1 MLEATGVFVVPG
13 NGFGQK
19 EGTWHFRSTFL
30 PPEELFDGFWWELY
44 EEFESE
50 FSPSAVVAL
59 FQQKLKY
66 ALPLIYT
73 YDKKV
78 NRKYSCKLTY
88 ENEEW
93 ETELLYD
100 RQKDAKNAVA
110 KVVLKILTNRY
121 PKLAVTIQQILEMR
135 CKLGPKRLVFGNGVH
150 QMTKD
155 IAEKISRP
163 PSDIWLDT
171 QQPLTPYRTLLAD
184 FMLNYNLGNPVYV
197 DIKPPQPQ
205 LVGIKYINHC
215 NDVTISIAKTVA
227 DAATHSPPA
236 ADADSDIAKKGLLFY
251 VSLIIG
257 KRKFNLSKG
266 FETRPEAQD
275 HVAAIALEILH
286 KEIRLD
292 EMKIIREKS
301 IAYQKS
307 IGRILD
313 DDDIFDY
320 DIPSYKDKFND
331 LGLPVEVD
339 VNDIGKE
346 IDTAKLEVRKKE
358 SMDCGSQSSL
368 VKEGRPLDHRNQPS
382 LVKEGGP
389 SDHRNQPS
397 LVKEGGPPDHR
408 NQPSLVK
415 EGGPSD
421 HRNQPSLVKEE
432 RPSDPS
438 SLMKEGR
445 QSDHGNRSSLVSE
458 KRSSDYKNR
467 SYSMNKRRPLYSP
480 SLVEERSC
488 FYRRNQKDLPLF
500 TKDKVNIRRDRSSLV
515 NKKHFYHRDQ
525 LSLAKERRHLY
536 RREQS
541 TLVKERRHFGGR
553 SSLVKEGRPSDY
565 GNQSSL
571 VSERRPSD
579 PSSLI
584 REKRHFDHGSPSSSV
599 KEGRPSAPSSLMKER
614 SHFYHRNLMKERRP
628 SDHEDRSS
636 LMNKRNKR
644 IHLDH
649 SRCFSSKTFIELV
662 HEFAAK
668 THVMKPRYQ
677 IFEIKDTD
685 NLGKFY
691 SKVFL
696 NGVEYTGRIRSNEI
710 LAKESVSLISY
721 ESIINSIK
729 RN

>member
-1 MLEATGVFVVPG
+1 MAKELGKQTDELYCFGMLEATGVCVVPG
-13 NGFGQK
+13 NGFRQK

-50 FSPSAVVAL
+50 FSPSTVVAL

-66 ALPLIYT
+66 ALPPIYT

-93 ETELLYD
+93 ETELLYY

-215 NDVTISIAKTVA
+215 NDLTISIAKTVA
-227 DAATHSPPA
+227 DAATHSPPVA
-236 ADADSDIAKKGLLFY
+236 NADSDTAKKGLLFY

-292 EMKIIREKS
+292 EMKIIREK
-301 IAYQKS
+301 I
-307 IGRILD
+307 
-313 DDDIFDY
+313 
-320 DIPSYKDKFND
+320 
-331 LGLPVEVD
+331 D

-368 VKEGRPLDHRNQPS
+368 VKEGR
-382 LVKEGGP
+382 P

-421 HRNQPSLVKEE
+421 HRNQPSLVKEGGPSDHRNQPSLVKE
-432 RPSDPS
+432 GRLSDPS

-467 SYSMNKRRPLYSP
+467 SSSMKKRRPLYSP

-488 FYRRNQKDLPLF
+488 FYHRNQKYLPL
-500 TKDKVNIRRDRSSLV
+500 
-515 NKKHFYHRDQ
+515 DQ
-525 LSLAKERRHLY
+525 LSLAKERRNLY

-553 SSLVKEGRPSDY
+553 SSLVKEGRPSNY

-599 KEGRPSAPSSLMKER
+599 KEGRPPAPSSLTKER

-628 SDHEDRSS
+628 SDHGDRSS

-677 IFEIKDTD
+677 IFEIKNTD
-685 NLGKFY
+685 NLG
-691 SKVFL
+691 V
-696 NGVEYTGRIRSNEI
+696 
-710 LAKESVSLISY
+710 
-721 ESIINSIK
+721 
-729 RN
+729 